1 MPSERKG
8 KRDEEGRG
16 MTEEGREVLVMVA
29 PNGARLSTADVPT
42 LPITPEELAAEAVAC
57 LRAGAAA
64 MHLHVRDG
72 EGRHSLDSAHYR
84 AAMRAIEDATHGEMP
99 IQATTEAAGRYGWR
113 EQIAAV
119 RALKPPAVSIALR
132 ELLPDEAEA
141 DEERRAEAAAFFRW
155 LHDEHLAPQIIC
167 YAPEE
172 VRRVIALQEQGF
184 IPWPHPFLLFV
195 LGKKPGG
202 RASGPDAPEAM
213 ITQLEAFRDAF
224 RPLAGR
230 GEWMAC
236 AFGPHQIEV
245 LERAAEMGGHVRV
258 GFENGRDIAPG
269 KPAATNADLVTALA
283 ERLRA
288 RGLAPMPPTSAHALF
303 GRITRP

>member
-1 MPSERKG
+1 
-8 KRDEEGRG
+8 
-16 MTEEGREVLVMVA
+16 MT
-29 PNGARLSTADVPT
+29 
-42 LPITPEELAAEAVAC
+42 
-57 LRAGAAA
+57 
-64 MHLHVRDG
+64 
-72 EGRHSLDSAHYR
+72 
-84 AAMRAIEDATHGEMP
+84 
-99 IQATTEAAGRYGWR
+99 
-113 EQIAAV
+113 
-119 RALKPPAVSIALR
+119 
-132 ELLPDEAEA
+132 
-141 DEERRAEAAAFFRW
+141 
-155 LHDEHLAPQIIC
+155 
-167 YAPEE
+167 
-172 VRRVIALQEQGF
+172 
-184 IPWPHPFLLFV
+184 
-195 LGKKPGG
+195 
-202 RASGPDAPEAM
+202 
-213 ITQLEAFRDAF
+213 TQLEAFHDAF